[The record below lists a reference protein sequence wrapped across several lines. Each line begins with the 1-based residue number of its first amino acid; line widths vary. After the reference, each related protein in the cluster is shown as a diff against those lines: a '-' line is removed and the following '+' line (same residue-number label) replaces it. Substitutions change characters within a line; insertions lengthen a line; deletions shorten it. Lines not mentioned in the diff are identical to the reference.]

1 MQKCVSI
8 LLMSRY
14 LKKVPKNLKNF
25 LITFLMTNMIV
36 KSFIQRHDMPFE
48 ILQIK

>member
-8 LLMSRY
+8 LWMSWY

-25 LITFLMTNMIV
+25 LITFFDD
-36 KSFIQRHDMPFE
+36 KYDY
-48 ILQIK
+48 QIFYTKKLHTL